1 MPRSLAIAAAL
12 ATVLTVVACSAG
24 APHAEPEPQPAT
36 ASEESSQQQ
45 HDAGDAPQTES
56 AEQGESGAT
65 EGGAAPQPEGSD
77 AAGGDAAESRDLQPE
92 AFSSGDATLR
102 RDPGVAGLPAG
113 SGASIDDVLRLG
125 AVVTWVEE
133 SERFALSLPYGEHCA
148 AFAADPVAA
157 GDGSNTVVV
166 AFDEPEPC
174 VDPTTARTYTFG
186 LPAGID
192 PDVDVDVAV
201 EGLTY
206 GFTLTL
212 PAEQ

>member
-12 ATVLTVVACSAG
+12 ATVLTVAACSAG
-24 APHAEPEPQPAT
+24 APDAEPESQPAT
-36 ASEESSQQQ
+36 ASEGSSQQQ
-45 HDAGDAPQTES
+45 PGASESEGADS
-56 AEQGESGAT
+56 AEST
-65 EGGAAPQPEGSD
+65 EGGASEGGVAPQPES
-77 AAGGDAAESRDLQPE
+77 AEAAESRDLQPE

-133 SERFALSLPYGEHCA
+133 SDRFSLSLPYGEQCA

-192 PDVDVDVAV
+192 PDADVEVSV

-212 PAEQ
+212 PAER